1 MNRVNV
7 ESIYTLELQYVF
19 MVMFFFLLYQYP
31 VCMVS
36 RYKKLILFERHLR
49 GDDDPDDDAK
59 QPQRAS
65 EDLDDENLDE

>member
-1 MNRVNV
+1 MLKVYILWSYNT
-7 ESIYTLELQYVF
+7 YLWLC
-19 MVMFFFLLYQYP
+19 FFFLLYQYP